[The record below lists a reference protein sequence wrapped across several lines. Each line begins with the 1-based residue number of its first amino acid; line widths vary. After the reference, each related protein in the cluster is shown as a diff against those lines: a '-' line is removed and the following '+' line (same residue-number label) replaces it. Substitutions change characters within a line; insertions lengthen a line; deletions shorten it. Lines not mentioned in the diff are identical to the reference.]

1 MADTP
6 SMPPQVNIAYQ
17 DAVDNLV
24 FLKSQQ
30 WSITNYVLLAE
41 AAIFLIAR
49 YPGLSTEGV
58 DRFFLKVLAV
68 IVGFLGIA
76 VLWQMQASME
86 KFRDRLANIYKRY
99 FNNDELIDFRLEAAP
114 DNSIRSVFIVIVL
127 TVICVLA
134 MVVVLKYM

>member
-1 MADTP
+1 MVDTP
-6 SMPPQVNIAYQ
+6 NMPPQVNVAYQ
-17 DAVDNLV
+17 DAVNNLV
-24 FLKSQQ
+24 FLKGQQ

-68 IVGFLGIA
+68 VVSFLGIA

-86 KFRDRLANIYKRY
+86 KFGERLANIYKRY
-99 FNNDELIDFRLEAAP
+99 FNNDEVSDFRLEAEP
-114 DNSIRSVFIVIVL
+114 DRSIRSVFIVIVL
-127 TVICVLA
+127 TVICVFAL
-134 MVVVLKYM
+134 VVVLKYM